1 MMGVT
6 ATLLSL
12 GARLYRS
19 LTTTSKPRQAM
30 WNPFKRSRTITDLA
44 TPIPFSEL
52 KKRVKIVVIDDDKES
67 FPVDALNESGYT
79 IQWWPSID
87 SAGLNRLETGSFDI
101 IILDIQG
108 IVAPGLS
115 DTQDGLGVLR
125 RIKDVNESQM
135 VIAFSGQAYKVDAM
149 PFYRVADDVLGKPV
163 TTIKCKEML
172 DHLIRERVGVAQYW
186 ASIRALLQRDGVSE
200 DKIRRLEN
208 QIVLRAKKNQVMTTD
223 QITKEVGNLE
233 SAANIAT
240 LIDGIVTLWHL
251 VS

>member
-12 GARLYRS
+12 GARLYGS
-19 LTTTSKPRQAM
+19 LTKTSQPAPTM
-30 WNPFKRSRTITDLA
+30 WNPFKRRTISDLA

-52 KKRVKIVVIDDDKES
+52 KKRVKIVVIDDDNES
-67 FPVDALNESGYT
+67 FPVEALNESGYT
-79 IQWWPSID
+79 IQWWGSVD

-101 IILDIQG
+101 IVLDIQG

-125 RIKDVNESQM
+125 RIKDVNPQQM
-135 VIAFSGQAYKVDAM
+135 VVAFSGQAYKVDAM
-149 PFYRVADDVLGKPV
+149 PFYRLADDVLGKPV
-163 TTIKCKEML
+163 TMIKCKEVL
-172 DHLIRERVGVAQYW
+172 DHLIRERVGIVEYW
-186 ASIRALLQRDGVSE
+186 TSIRTLLQRDGVSE
-200 DKIRRLEN
+200 DKIRRLESR
-208 QIVLRAKKNQVMTTD
+208 IVLRAKKNQVMTRD
-223 QITKEVGNLE
+223 QITKEVGPLE

-240 LIDGIVTLWHL
+240 LIEGIVTLWHL